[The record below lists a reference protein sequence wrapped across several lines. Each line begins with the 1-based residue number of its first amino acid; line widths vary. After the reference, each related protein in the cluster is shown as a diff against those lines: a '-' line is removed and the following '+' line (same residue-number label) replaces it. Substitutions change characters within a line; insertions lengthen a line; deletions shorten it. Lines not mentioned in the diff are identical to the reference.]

1 MGDNTVNFKVNLVIS
16 IIICIF
22 VVRLYELKVKHT
34 KKRKL

>member
-16 IIICIF
+16 IIIRIF
-22 VVRLYELKVKHT
+22 VVQFYELKVKHT

>member
-22 VVRLYELKVKHT
+22 VVQFYELKDKHT